1 MATVGFGTGTVSTIG
16 ELPAV
21 GTEAPDALLVRTD
34 MEAVQL
40 SSIPG
45 RRVLNIFP
53 SIGTGVCQASVR
65 NFNERAAQFENTAIM
80 NISMDLPFA
89 LHGFCA
95 AEGIEGVES
104 YSAFRG
110 SFAQDYGVQF
120 TEGKFSGLC
129 SRSIVIIDENNKVVY
144 TEQVESTGQEPN
156 YDAAL
161 SAIKSL

>member
-1 MATVGFGTGTVSTIG
+1 MATVGFGTGMVSTIG

-21 GTEAPDALLVRTD
+21 GTEAPDALLVSTG
-34 MEAVQL
+34 MEPVNL

-65 NFNERAAQFENTAIM
+65 SFNERAAQFENTSIM

-89 LHGFCA
+89 LNGFCA
-95 AEGIEGVES
+95 AEGIEGVQS
-104 YSAFRG
+104 FSAFRG
-110 SFAQDYGVQF
+110 SFAQDYGVEF
-120 TEGKFSGLC
+120 TEGKFAGLC
-129 SRSIVIIDENNKVVY
+129 SRSIVIIDENNQVVY
-144 TEQVESTGQEPN
+144 TEQVPSTGQEPD

-161 SAIKSL
+161 AAIKAL